1 MSCSSDNP
9 EQGTTIAKTRVT
21 ADGTYATESVFVS
34 AAGSREDTK
43 YVLENLSKTTK
54 YEGILDNF
62 CRLHIILRILSWTSL
77 VVAQRV
83 FPCVA
88 VYEY

>member
-1 MSCSSDNP
+1 MYLLAFRAQDKAKMEFPLDMVSFFSSICLAIGGLP
-9 EQGTTIAKTRVT
+9 PPFPMI
-21 ADGTYATESVFVS
+21 ES
-34 AAGSREDTK
+34 
-43 YVLENLSKTTK
+43 LSKTTK
-54 YEGILDNF
+54 YEDEGILANF
-62 CRLHIILRILSWTSL
+62 CRLHVILRMHILSWTSL

>member
-1 MSCSSDNP
+1 MHNITFVNKANFVKLYNNFVLKWLIFALYVVIVP
-9 EQGTTIAKTRVT
+9 EQIL
-21 ADGTYATESVFVS
+21 ES
-34 AAGSREDTK
+34 
-43 YVLENLSKTTK
+43 LSKTTK
-54 YEGILDNF
+54 YEDEGILDNF

-77 VVAQRV
+77 VIAQRV

>member
-1 MSCSSDNP
+1 MLVGPLYVAC
-9 EQGTTIAKTRVT
+9 III
-21 ADGTYATESVFVS
+21 ES
-34 AAGSREDTK
+34 
-43 YVLENLSKTTK
+43 LSKTTK
-54 YEGILDNF
+54 YEDEVVLDNF
-62 CRLHIILRILSWTSL
+62 CRLHIILRIMSWTSL

>member
-1 MSCSSDNP
+1 MHILKI
-9 EQGTTIAKTRVT
+9 GIAF
-21 ADGTYATESVFVS
+21 A
-34 AAGSREDTK
+34 
-43 YVLENLSKTTK
+43 LSKTTK
-54 YEGILDNF
+54 YEDVLDNF

-77 VVAQRV
+77 VVVQCV